1 MSGARRSAW
10 SGRAL
15 TRVVSA
21 AFLALF
27 AVVTISASFVPD
39 AFAQERKR
47 RWFSLREIFTPRSR
61 RDEPKVLRDLS
72 ELPRVKAQRAK
83 RSAARKKQAS
93 VTREP
98 QVEIQQKDPD
108 ARVVLVVGD
117 FIGAGLARGLGEA
130 YSENPKVSVIDR
142 TRASSGLVRSDVYD
156 WPEEIADIIEKEKPA
171 VVVLLIGSN
180 DRQQMRVNGDREAV
194 RSDAWT
200 KEYANRAEVLAKA
213 IAETSTPML
222 WVGLPSF
229 KSTSMSEDIL
239 AFNEIY
245 RSTAT
250 TTGAAFVDV
259 WDGFIDEEGA
269 YVTSGPDIN
278 GQQVR
283 LRTSDGINL
292 TSAGKRKIAFYAER
306 PLAKLL
312 GLSVSPA
319 SIAALPDIG
328 LDPRSPVPLDRTVP
342 MSLDDPAL
350 DGGLELMGATP
361 VQTDALVT
369 LDQKAAIGPVEPG
382 DASPDPDPAITETA
396 GRADDFS
403 WPRKI
408 AAPKETAILPVDETV
423 SSTR

>member
-1 MSGARRSAW
+1 
-10 SGRAL
+10 
-15 TRVVSA
+15 
-21 AFLALF
+21 
-27 AVVTISASFVPD
+27 
-39 AFAQERKR
+39 
-47 RWFSLREIFTPRSR
+47 
-61 RDEPKVLRDLS
+61 
-72 ELPRVKAQRAK
+72 
-83 RSAARKKQAS
+83 
-93 VTREP
+93 
-98 QVEIQQKDPD
+98 
-108 ARVVLVVGD
+108 
-117 FIGAGLARGLGEA
+117 
-130 YSENPKVSVIDR
+130 
-142 TRASSGLVRSDVYD
+142 SDVYD